1 MTDFIS
7 TVNNWSQKRIPFLFL
22 IDFELQKPLAIKL
35 SDVNP
40 AEILYEV
47 NGFTNAGCSGNFEK
61 ESLEFK
67 KNPISLTDYQLKFS
81 KVMRALRQGDSYLAN
96 LTIQTPIQINR
107 TLQDLFF
114 QAKAKYKL
122 CYRNQFLVFSPES
135 FIKIQNGIISS
146 FPMKGTI
153 DASLPNAKEI
163 ILDNPKEKS
172 EHVTIVDLIRNDL
185 SLVATDVTVSRFR
198 YVEELK
204 TTDRNLL
211 QVSSEITG
219 KLNTDFSF
227 GNLLMGLLPAGSIS
241 GAPKRKTV
249 EIIRDAEGEPR
260 GYFTGVF
267 GIFDG
272 INVDSGVMIRYIE
285 NTPNGFVYRS
295 GGGITAQS
303 DLVQEYQEAIDKVY
317 APVY

>member
-7 TVNNWSQKRIPFLFL
+7 TVNNWSQKKIPFLFL
-22 IDFELQKPLAIKL
+22 IDFELQNPIAIKL

-40 AEILYEV
+40 TEILYEV
-47 NGFTNAGCSGNFEK
+47 NGFTNAACAGNFEK
-61 ESLEFK
+61 ESLQFK

-81 KVMRALRQGDSYLAN
+81 KVMRALRQGDSYLTN
-96 LTIQTPIQINR
+96 LTVQTPIQINR

-122 CYRNQFLVFSPES
+122 CYRNQFLVFSPEP
-135 FIKIQNGIISS
+135 FIKIQHGIISS

-153 DASLPNAKEI
+153 DASMPNAKEI
-163 ILDNPKEKS
+163 ILNNPKEKS

-185 SLVATDVTVSRFR
+185 SLVATDVMVSRFR

-204 TTDRNLL
+204 TTDRKLL
-211 QVSSEITG
+211 QVSSEVTG
-219 KLNTDFSF
+219 KLADFLL
-227 GNLLMGLLPAGSIS
+227 GNLLQSLLPAGSIS

-272 INVDSGVMIRYIE
+272 TNVDSGVMIRYIE

-295 GGGITAQS
+295 GGGITTQS
-303 DLVQEYQEAIDKVY
+303 DLAQEYQEAIDKVY

>member
-7 TVNNWSQKRIPFLFL
+7 TVNNWSQKKIPFLFL
-22 IDFELQKPLAIKL
+22 IDFELQNPIAIKL
-35 SDVNP
+35 RDVNP

-47 NGFTNAGCSGNFEK
+47 NGLTNDTSSNNFEA
-61 ESLEFK
+61 ELTQFK
-67 KNPISLTDYQLKFS
+67 KNPISLTDYQLKFD
-81 KVMRALRQGDSYLAN
+81 KVMHALQQGDSYLTN

-114 QAKAKYKL
+114 YVKAKYKL
-122 CYRNQFLVFSPES
+122 YYRNQFLVFSPEP
-135 FIKIQNGIISS
+135 FIKIRDGVISS
-146 FPMKGTI
+146 YPMKGTI
-153 DASLPNAKEI
+153 DASIPNASEV
-163 ILDNPKEKS
+163 ILNNPKEKS

-185 SLVATDVTVSRFR
+185 SLVATEVRVTRFR
-198 YVEELK
+198 YVEELN
-204 TTDRNLL
+204 TSNRNLL
-211 QVSSEITG
+211 QVSSEVTG
-219 KLNTDFSF
+219 KLTNDFLL
-227 GNLLMGLLPAGSIS
+227 GNLLLSLLPAGSIS

-249 EIIRDAEGEPR
+249 EIIRDAEGEAR

-272 INVDSGVMIRYIE
+272 MNVDSGVMIRYIE

-303 DLVQEYQEAIDKVY
+303 DLAQEYQEAINKVY

>member
-1 MTDFIS
+1 M
-7 TVNNWSQKRIPFLFL
+7 
-22 IDFELQKPLAIKL
+22 QKPLAIKL

-40 AEILYEV
+40 TEILYEV
-47 NGFTNAGCSGNFEK
+47 NGFTNAACADSFEK
-61 ESLEFK
+61 ESLQFK

-81 KVMRALRQGDSYLAN
+81 KVMRALRQGESYLAN

-114 QAKAKYKL
+114 QARAKYKL

-135 FIKIQNGIISS
+135 FIKIHNGIISS

-211 QVSSEITG
+211 QVSSEVTG
-219 KLNTDFSF
+219 KLNTHLSL
-227 GNLLMGLLPAGSIS
+227 GNLLMALLPAGSIS

-285 NTPNGFVYRS
+285 NTPDGFVYRS

-303 DLVQEYQEAIDKVY
+303 DFVQEYQEAIDKVY

>member
-35 SDVNP
+35 SDVNRT
-40 AEILYEV
+40 EILYEV

-61 ESLEFK
+61 ESLQFK

-81 KVMRALRQGDSYLAN
+81 KVMRALWQGDSYLTN

-185 SLVATDVTVSRFR
+185 SFVATDVTVSRFR

-204 TTDRNLL
+204 TADRNLL

>member
-7 TVNNWSQKRIPFLFL
+7 TVNNWSQKKIPFLFL
-22 IDFELQKPLAIKL
+22 IDFELQNPIAIKL
-35 SDVNP
+35 RDVNP

-47 NGFTNAGCSGNFEK
+47 NGLTNDTSSNNFEA
-61 ESLEFK
+61 ELTQFK
-67 KNPISLTDYQLKFS
+67 KNPISLTDYQQKFD
-81 KVMRALRQGDSYLAN
+81 KVMHALQQGDSYLTN

-114 QAKAKYKL
+114 HVKAKYKL
-122 CYRNQFLVFSPES
+122 YYRNQFLVFSPEP
-135 FIKIQNGIISS
+135 FIKIRDGVISS
-146 FPMKGTI
+146 YPMKGTI
-153 DASLPNAKEI
+153 DASIPNASEV
-163 ILDNPKEKS
+163 ILNNPKEKS

-185 SLVATDVTVSRFR
+185 SLVATEVRVTRFR

-204 TTDRNLL
+204 TSNPNLL
-211 QVSSEITG
+211 QVSSEVTG
-219 KLNTDFSF
+219 KLTNDFLL
-227 GNLLMGLLPAGSIS
+227 GNLLLSLLPAGSIS

-272 INVDSGVMIRYIE
+272 MNVDSGVMIRYIE
-285 NTPNGFVYRS
+285 NTPDGFVYRS

-303 DLVQEYQEAIDKVY
+303 DLAQEYQEAIDKVY

>member
-35 SDVNP
+35 SDVNRT
-40 AEILYEV
+40 EILYEV

-61 ESLEFK
+61 ESLQFK

-81 KVMRALRQGDSYLAN
+81 KVMRALWQGDSYLTN

-185 SLVATDVTVSRFR
+185 SIVATDVTVSRFR

>member
-7 TVNNWSQKRIPFLFL
+7 TVNNWSRKKIPFLFL
-22 IDFELQKPLAIKL
+22 VDFELQKPLAIKL

-40 AEILYEV
+40 SEILYEV

-61 ESLEFK
+61 ESLQFK
-67 KNPISLTDYQLKFS
+67 KNPISLSDYQLKFS
-81 KVMRALRQGDSYLAN
+81 KVMRALRQGDSYLTN

-135 FIKIQNGIISS
+135 FIKIENGIISS

-211 QVSSEITG
+211 QVSSEVTG
-219 KLNTDFSF
+219 KLNTHLSL
-227 GNLLMGLLPAGSIS
+227 GNLLMTLLPAGSIS

-303 DLVQEYQEAIDKVY
+303 DFVQEYQEAIDKVY

>member
-7 TVNNWSQKRIPFLFL
+7 TVNNWSQKKIPFLFL
-22 IDFELQKPLAIKL
+22 IDFELQNPIAIKL
-35 SDVNP
+35 RDVNP

-47 NGFTNAGCSGNFEK
+47 NGLTNDTSSNNFEA
-61 ESLEFK
+61 ELTQFK
-67 KNPISLTDYQLKFS
+67 KNPISLTDYQQKFD
-81 KVMRALRQGDSYLAN
+81 KVMHALQHGDSYLTN

-114 QAKAKYKL
+114 HVKAKYKL
-122 CYRNQFLVFSPES
+122 YYRNQFLVFSPEP
-135 FIKIQNGIISS
+135 FIKIRDGVISS
-146 FPMKGTI
+146 YPMKGTI
-153 DASLPNAKEI
+153 DASIPNASEV
-163 ILDNPKEKS
+163 ILNNPKEKS

-185 SLVATDVTVSRFR
+185 SLVATEVRVTRFR

-204 TTDRNLL
+204 TSNRNLL
-211 QVSSEITG
+211 QVSSEVTG
-219 KLNTDFSF
+219 KLTNDFLL
-227 GNLLMGLLPAGSIS
+227 GNLLLSLLPAGSIS

-272 INVDSGVMIRYIE
+272 MNVDSGVMIRYIE
-285 NTPNGFVYRS
+285 NTPDGFVYRS

-303 DLVQEYQEAIDKVY
+303 DLAQEYQEAIDKVY